1 MCETHL
7 KKFQYS
13 KEVQSECESQWD
25 TTWNKFC
32 VVPFSSFCG
41 ELKVKNHFLLLPY
54 IGHCTTNKII
64 KNRTEDPINIFNA
77 RSSPICS
84 YVSTTSSIL
93 HLQSLMTLSDKLV
106 LPFHLPIKAQPPLVS
121 IHINSSKSSFPS
133 SFFPCKQAHWMKK
146 KKRKSHKRKR
156 KKPLQVIINP
166 IIYYSFVFRQKASI
180 KAPLFMTN

>member
-106 LPFHLPIKAQPPLVS
+106 LPFHLPIKAQPLWSVSTSTPQNHHSLPLFS
-121 IHINSSKSSFPS
+121 HASRPIE
-133 SFFPCKQAHWMKK
+133 WKK
-146 KKRKSHKRKR
+146 KKESHIKGKEKS
-156 KKPLQVIINP
+156 
-166 IIYYSFVFRQKASI
+166 
-180 KAPLFMTN
+180 LFK

>member
-146 KKRKSHKRKR
+146 RESNIKGKEKASSSNPKS
-156 KKPLQVIINP
+156 
-166 IIYYSFVFRQKASI
+166 YMYSFFFSKG
-180 KAPLFMTN
+180 

>member
-93 HLQSLMTLSDKLV
+93 HLQSLMTTTFGQYPHQLLKIII
-106 LPFHLPIKAQPPLVS
+106 PFL
-121 IHINSSKSSFPS
+121 
-133 SFFPCKQAHWMKK
+133 FFPMQAGPLNEKK
-146 KKRKSHKRKR
+146 KKK
-156 KKPLQVIINP
+156 V
-166 IIYYSFVFRQKASI
+166 
-180 KAPLFMTN
+180 T

>member
-106 LPFHLPIKAQPPLVS
+106 LPFHLPIKAQPLWSVSTSTPQNHHSLALFPMQAGPL
-121 IHINSSKSSFPS
+121 NE
-133 SFFPCKQAHWMKK
+133 KK
-146 KKRKSHKRKR
+146 GK
-156 KKPLQVIINP
+156 
-166 IIYYSFVFRQKASI
+166 
-180 KAPLFMTN
+180 

>member
-1 MCETHL
+1 MW
-7 KKFQYS
+7 
-13 KEVQSECESQWD
+13 ESVGHDMEQVHG
-25 TTWNKFC
+25 C
-32 VVPFSSFCG
+32 PFSFFCR
-41 ELKVKNHFLLLPY
+41 ELKVKNHLLLLTLYARP
-54 IGHCTTNKII
+54 TKII
-64 KNRTEDPINIFNA
+64 RNRTKDPINIFNA